1 MNKQQNKVLYYNLD
15 ILLDIIQSKD
25 STNKVLP
32 KYRTDLS
39 EILLKIMHDTV
50 IKSPHCLEAAQMRD
64 VITKYTLFQETHYPD
79 VKPFDIGDLGI
90 IYSSDSHYSFK
101 FHDEDIA
108 VNSKNVREYL
118 KSLGFY
124 FVKVNKTWRVKRM
137 ISISTDNFDLEM
149 FKTVILERYD
159 MDKKARVS

>member
-15 ILLDIIQSKD
+15 ILLDIIQSKEP
-25 STNKVLP
+25 TNKVLP
-32 KYRTDLS
+32 KYRIDLS
-39 EILLKIMHDTV
+39 EILLKIMYDTV

-79 VKPFDIGDLGI
+79 TRPVLIGDLGM
-90 IYSSDSHYSFK
+90 IYSDDSHYTFK
-101 FHDEDIA
+101 FNDEDIA
-108 VNSKNVREYL
+108 INSKNVRDYL

-159 MDKKARVS
+159 MDKKAGVS